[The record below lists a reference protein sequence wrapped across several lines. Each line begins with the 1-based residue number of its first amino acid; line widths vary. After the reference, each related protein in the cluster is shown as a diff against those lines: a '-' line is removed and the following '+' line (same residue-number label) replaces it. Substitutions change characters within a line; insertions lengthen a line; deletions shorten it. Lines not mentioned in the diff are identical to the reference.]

1 MADFAGKK
9 VCGVR
14 EAGERLGILGGMM
27 KRGVV
32 VLGMVL
38 SLTGCRGR
46 GVVASQN
53 KAEQRAEREDQ
64 REQMLQIPVPSKD
77 RYMAIHSMESWE
89 NPYLTVQAG
98 MVELHVTRADENPS
112 TLGVGGMFRPEAARR
127 VELNV
132 GNDQLGEAVA
142 AVPADAWPY
151 GRVVAIE
158 EAHHVPPSAEPM
170 VRRNLE
176 KTIAVLNDLGVLVYD
191 PAEGKLQ

>member
-1 MADFAGKK
+1 
-9 VCGVR
+9 
-14 EAGERLGILGGMM
+14 M

-46 GVVASQN
+46 GVAAAPNQS
-53 KAEQRAEREDQ
+53 EQRAEREDQ
-64 REQMLQIPVPSKD
+64 REQMQQIPVPSKD
-77 RYMAIHSMESWE
+77 KYMAIHSMESWE
-89 NPYLTVQAG
+89 NPYVTVQAG
-98 MVELHVTRADENPS
+98 MVELHVTRADANPS

-132 GNDQLGEAVA
+132 GNEQLGEAVA
-142 AVPADAWPY
+142 AVPPDAWPY

-170 VRRNLE
+170 VRRNVE